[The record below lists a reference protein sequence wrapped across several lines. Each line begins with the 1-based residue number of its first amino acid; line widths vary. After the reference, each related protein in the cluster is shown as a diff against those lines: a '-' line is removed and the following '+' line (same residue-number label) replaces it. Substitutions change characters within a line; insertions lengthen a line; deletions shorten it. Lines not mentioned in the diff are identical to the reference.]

1 MLYLSKEKN
10 INTKDKYILETN
22 EKQEVI
28 MKKINKES
36 NQEINIFFEN
46 EDETNVMENVLKQL
60 SKYYIEEILKIET

>member
-1 MLYLSKEKN
+1 VLYLSKEKN

>member
-1 MLYLSKEKN
+1 MSKEKN